1 MSIHLGRRRA
11 VQGLAALGAAGAS
24 GGVGLSFGQ
33 TRSLSATTYFGAWET
48 AHRGILVP
56 AFQKASG
63 VKQVNLVPS
72 LAVDTVSRA
81 ALFDQK
87 MWLRT
92 YSGADVGAVKTNEK
106 CTRSQCNI

>member
-56 AFQKASG
+56 AFQKASDP
-63 VKQVNLVPS
+63 V
-72 LAVDTVSRA
+72 RA
-81 ALFDQK
+81 ARSLSVRLY
-87 MWLRT
+87 WRT
-92 YSGADVGAVKTNEK
+92 PCDGILIFSGTMT
-106 CTRSQCNI
+106 CTV